1 MGSNNIRYY
10 RKKLVISQADNAK
23 ALGVS
28 PNSVSK
34 WETGKTKPD
43 LKHAKRLSEILGTEL
58 GVLFAR
64 KLCS

>member
-1 MGSNNIRYY
+1 VGSNNIRYY
-10 RKKLVISQADNAK
+10 RKKLGISQADIAK
-23 ALGVS
+23 ELGVS

-34 WETGKTKPD
+34 WETGKTMPD
-43 LKHAKRLSEILGTEL
+43 LKHAIRLSEILGTEL